1 MEGWLYLFRSNRLGL
16 QYSRKRY
23 FVLDHRDNSLSCY
36 RAAPTA
42 CTQVV
47 ALPLPSLTFCSMFS
61 WSKTCINNVLSGS
74 CKMCTNRFLH
84 PCKRQWERKY
94 QGECE
99 NTIKIQKVAFL
110 RLLFCHLIWKVDANI
125 QVFFLFT
132 LYNTSNHSNQL
143 KVKASELLS
152 RRRSH
157 MHSFALREMFHA
169 KLGKCPS
176 SDVSVKEQK
185 ADISLSLTEDVE
197 GNVQLPVENRKS
209 EERTEGSQESDTKP
223 ASMSGSFLELN
234 DAADEFFDFPDEP
247 EYDKQEDMWPSDSQ
261 LQHQQPK
268 LSTAAVLM
276 KRLQGLAGMLCH
288 SNPRTVHL
296 VSLVKHITYTEASY
310 RNSKFRFQGNTEEE
324 LPEFLLGTC
333 RLNHLDASKAISI
346 KSW

>member
-61 WSKTCINNVLSGS
+61 WSKT
-74 CKMCTNRFLH
+74 
-84 PCKRQWERKY
+84 
-94 QGECE
+94 
-99 NTIKIQKVAFL
+99 
-110 RLLFCHLIWKVDANI
+110 
-125 QVFFLFT
+125 
-132 LYNTSNHSNQL
+132 
-143 KVKASELLS
+143 LS

-185 ADISLSLTEDVE
+185 VDISLSLTEDVE

-223 ASMSGSFLELN
+223 ASMSGSFLELT

-276 KRLQGLAGMLCH
+276 KSTRWQGVFLYCEHTGSTTYSLALYYM
-288 SNPRTVHL
+288 THL
-296 VSLVKHITYTEASY
+296 PVESIPLLKKFVRGDDAY
-310 RNSKFRFQGNTEEE
+310 RNSRFKLIPHITKVCAMFMCHSDIFAIFCSLNSSLALILVPQQ
-324 LPEFLLGTC
+324 LPGVL
-333 RLNHLDASKAISI
+333 
-346 KSW
+346 